1 VWRYQKASHDIS
13 QHKRLLEFL
22 EYQCHNTGDNQNQC
36 KVFDEVGEIG
46 HAFRIEKL
54 NDEKIK
60 EHRVESDV
68 TVTSRDQEEERKIE
82 KWKNRNT

>member
-1 VWRYQKASHDIS
+1 M
-13 QHKRLLEFL
+13 
-22 EYQCHNTGDNQNQC
+22 
-36 KVFDEVGEIG
+36 
-46 HAFRIEKL
+46 
-54 NDEKIK
+54 K